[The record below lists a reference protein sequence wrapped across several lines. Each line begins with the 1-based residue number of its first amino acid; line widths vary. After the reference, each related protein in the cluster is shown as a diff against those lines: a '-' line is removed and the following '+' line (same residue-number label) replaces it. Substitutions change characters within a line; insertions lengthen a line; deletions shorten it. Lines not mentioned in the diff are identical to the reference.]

1 MRLSEKEKQAILN
14 VIRQSDP
21 DAEVRL
27 FGSRTDD
34 HKKGGDIDLLVLSK
48 RLEYR
53 DKLKIRYRLKDELGN
68 RKIDLIITPRPDNAF
83 ERHAMNTSLVL
94 S

>member
-1 MRLSEKEKQAILN
+1 MRLSEKEKQAILK
-14 VIRQSDP
+14 VVRQSDP
-21 DAEVRL
+21 RRSTVVW
-27 FGSRTDD
+27 FRTDD